1 LHCGLLL
8 RNQLTRFSNW
18 FMYGRL
24 LLPSKLNFSFHN
36 FMSRRILLS
45 NGLA

>member
-1 LHCGLLL
+1 
-8 RNQLTRFSNW
+8 
-18 FMYGRL
+18 MYGRL
-24 LLPSKLNFSFHN
+24 LLPSKLYFSFHH